1 MTAAI
6 DYATQS
12 PMSDPGRHSRFLEA
26 LPSDPGELAGIV
38 SGWGVHDFVAEPFYG
53 CKVPEARAGEIH
65 IRPVE
70 ALLDRL
76 LELDGRP
83 LDEPRPAGKRLA
95 IRCRHFALL
104 HVATLRAKGV
114 PARMRGGFAAY
125 FNPPNFEDHWI
136 TEYWNADQE
145 RWVLADPQLDQ
156 VWVEKLGDRV
166 DPLDVKR
173 DRFIMSADA
182 WKMCRSG
189 EADPQRFGISV
200 GDLHGLWFVASSL
213 VRDLAALNK
222 IEMLPWDVW
231 GAQPQPGAAIS
242 QADIA
247 LFDRIAEVT
256 GDPNASPEDFT
267 MLYESDPRLR
277 VGAQVFNAISM
288 RMEPV
293 AVREAA

>member
-1 MTAAI
+1 MTTAI

-12 PMSDPGRHSRFLEA
+12 PMSDAGRYARLLDA
-26 LPSDPGELAGIV
+26 LPADPGELAHIV

-70 ALLDRL
+70 ALLGRL

-83 LDEPRPAGKRLA
+83 LNAPRPVEKRLV
-95 IRCRHFALL
+95 IRCRQFALL
-104 HVATLRAKGV
+104 HVAALRAKGV

-125 FNPPNFEDHWI
+125 FNPPSFEDHWI
-136 TEYWNADQE
+136 TEYWNADG
-145 RWVLADPQLDQ
+145 RWVLVDPQLDE
-156 VWVEKLGDRV
+156 VWRQKLGDRV
-166 DPLDVKR
+166 APLDVRR
-173 DRFIMSADA
+173 DQFIVSADA

-231 GAQPQPGAAIS
+231 GAQPQLGAAIPEG
-242 QADIA
+242 DLA
-247 LFDRIAEVT
+247 LFDRVAAVT
-256 GDPNASPEDFT
+256 ANSDAPPSDLAR
-267 MLYESDPRLR
+267 LYESDPRLK
-277 VGAQVFNAISM
+277 VGARVFNAISM

-293 AVREAA
+293 ATSQAA